1 MSCEKKNSWLVGIYK
16 FNSKEK
22 KLTAIWT
29 FEYDKEIHSSDL
41 ERILASTRKGEKKG
55 HLPRL
60 GNVPDREARDSESS
74 QEWQQ
79 LSGEGRLAR
88 S

>member
-1 MSCEKKNSWLVGIYK
+1 MKKKIVGWLVFINLIQK
-16 FNSKEK
+16 KK

-41 ERILASTRKGEKKG
+41 ERILASTRSGLLG

-60 GNVPDREARDSESS
+60 GNVPDREARDFESS
-74 QEWQQ
+74 QGWQQ